1 MGNIISLL
9 SSEKNF
15 LLVNFDYLIE
25 NNDYILI
32 NTLSVNDQNCL
43 IIETIQS
50 KNEEKIINDLL
61 NSNINKN
68 IVIYGKNCSDIST
81 LTKFKQLKNLG
92 FKNIK
97 IYMGGLFEWLL
108 LQDIYGDDKFKT
120 SCKEIDILKY
130 R

>member
-1 MGNIISLL
+1 MGNIL
-9 SSEKNF
+9 SNEKNF
-15 LLVNFDYLIE
+15 ILVNFEYLIG

-32 NTLSVNDQNCL
+32 NTLPLNNQSCL
-43 IIETIQS
+43 IVKTIDS
-50 KNEEKIINDLL
+50 NNEEKYINELL
-61 NSNINKN
+61 NNDINKN

-81 LTKFKQLKNLG
+81 LSKFKQLKNLG

-108 LQDIYGDDKFKT
+108 LQDIYGDDKFQT
-120 SCKEIDILKY
+120 ISKEIDILKY